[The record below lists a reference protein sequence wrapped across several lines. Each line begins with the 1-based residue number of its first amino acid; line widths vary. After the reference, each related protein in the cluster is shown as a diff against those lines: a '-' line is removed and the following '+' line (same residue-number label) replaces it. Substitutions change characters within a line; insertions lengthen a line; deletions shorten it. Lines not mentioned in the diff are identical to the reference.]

1 MIVFGKIYLN
11 IIINIIL
18 TNIINRDNDIIENMR
33 LIINNNIITIN
44 KTLDDSNIGANDNS
58 LVYQLL
64 VQSIERSME
73 KCKLMML
80 SQLVSILVLIYDAN
94 TNSDNNYML
103 LLVILRIAYSL
114 CNGHKSTPTMM
125 IERAIDTS
133 IASTIIN
140 TTTATT
146 TAAIT
151 GTNSDII
158 ISFRVILLLLR
169 NKWTY
174 TNSTNRIGWKN
185 V

>member
-11 IIINIIL
+11 IIINIIM
-18 TNIINRDNDIIENMR
+18 TNIINRDNDMIENMR

-44 KTLDDSNIGANDNS
+44 KTFDDSNSGANDDS

-94 TNSDNNYML
+94 TNSDNNYMS

-114 CNGHKSTPTMM
+114 CNGHKSTPAMM

-140 TTTATT
+140 TTTTT
-146 TAAIT
+146 AIT

-158 ISFRVILLLLR
+158 ISFRVMLLLVR